1 MGKRRALLIVDVQPT
16 FCEGGELPVQGGN
29 LCAVRIA
36 NHVKKHARDYAL
48 IVTSQDW
55 HIDPGS
61 HFSEHP
67 DFVDTW
73 PVHGVADTPNT
84 QLHESISGLPIDV
97 SVKKGMYASAYSA
110 FEGVDEAGNSL
121 ESILRDYDISELD
134 VCGLALS
141 HCVKESALDA
151 QRLGFQTVVYTD
163 LSEPVTREL
172 GQAALEQ
179 LSNNQVVCCRSC
191 THHAETQAPA

>member
-73 PVHGVADTPNT
+73 PVHGVAGTPNA

-151 QRLGFQTVVYTD
+151 QRLGFKTVVYTD

-179 LSNNQVVCCRSC
+179 LSDNQVMCCRSC

>member
-73 PVHGVADTPNT
+73 PVHGVANTPNA